1 MSVIEKISAYEI
13 LDSRGIP
20 TLFTEVLLDNGIKG
34 NAAVPSGASTGVHE
48 ALELRDKDK
57 SRFKGK
63 GVLKNIDFINSI
75 ILDGLQG
82 LDVRDQKNIDFNLL
96 KLDGTKNK
104 SKLGA
109 NTLLSVSLATAK
121 TASRLNDVELY
132 QYLGGINTNL
142 LPIPLV
148 NVINGGAHA
157 TNNLD
162 IQEYM
167 IAPIGA
173 RTFSDAI
180 RWCSEIF
187 FNLKE
192 LLKSNNYSTSV
203 GDEGGFA
210 PNFKNNYEPL
220 EFLIKAIKKSKLNPE
235 KDVRISLD
243 IASSEFYKKNK
254 YYLGSPK
261 KSLSSDEMTLFL
273 ADIVN
278 KYPIFSIEDGCSEDD
293 WLGWQK
299 LNSLLGTKTFSV
311 GDDLFVTNKDRLRRG
326 IKEGAANT
334 ILVKPNQIGTLT
346 ETLDTINLAKD
357 NKIETI
363 ISHRSGETEDNF
375 IADLS
380 VGVNSKMIKTG
391 SVTRSERC
399 SKYNRLLIIES
410 NNKNLDL
417 VTKLKYHK
425 NLVYAGNL
433 LNV

>member
-1 MSVIEKISAYEI
+1 MSTIEKINAYEI

-20 TLFTEVLLDNGIKG
+20 TLLTQVILDNGVEG
-34 NAAVPSGASTGVHE
+34 NAAVPSGASTGIYE

-57 SRFKGK
+57 NRYNGK
-63 GVLKNIDFINSI
+63 GVLNNIDFINSL
-75 ILDGLQG
+75 ILDALQG
-82 LDVRDQKNIDFNLL
+82 LDVRDQKSIDSNLL

-109 NTLLSVSLATAK
+109 NTLLSVSLAVAK
-121 TASRLNDVELY
+121 TASNLNKVDLY

-157 TNNLD
+157 ANNLD

-167 IAPIGA
+167 LAPVGA
-173 RTFSDAI
+173 KTFSQAI

-192 LLKSNNYSTSV
+192 LLKSNSYSTSI

-210 PNFKNNYEPL
+210 PNFKSNFEPL
-220 EFLIKAIKKSKLNPE
+220 EFLIKAIKRSKLRPE
-235 KDVRISLD
+235 RDVMISLD
-243 IASSEFYKKNK
+243 VASSEFYKKHK
-254 YYLGSPK
+254 YNLGSPK
-261 KSLSSDEMTLFL
+261 KYFSSEEMVSFL
-273 ADIVN
+273 ADIVK
-278 KYPIFSIEDGCSEDD
+278 KYPIFSIEDGCAEDD
-293 WLGWQK
+293 WIGWKK
-299 LNSLLGTKTFSV
+299 LNSLIGDKTLTV
-311 GDDLFVTNKDRLRRG
+311 GDDLFVTNRDRLEKG
-326 IKEGAANT
+326 IKKNVANT

-346 ETLDTINLAKD
+346 ETLDTINLAKE

-375 IADLS
+375 IADLA
-380 VGVNSKMIKTG
+380 VGSNSKMIKTG

-399 SKYNRLLIIES
+399 SKYNRLLVIEA
-410 NNKNLDL
+410 NNRDL
-417 VTKLKYHK
+417 VF
-425 NLVYAGNL
+425 AGST

>member
-1 MSVIEKISAYEI
+1 MSIIEKINAYEI

-20 TLFTEVLLDNGIKG
+20 TLLTEVILDNGVKG
-34 NAAVPSGASTGVHE
+34 NAAVPSGASTGIHE

-57 SRFKGK
+57 NRYKGK
-63 GVLKNIDFINSI
+63 GVLNNIDFINSL
-75 ILDGLQG
+75 ILDALQG
-82 LDVRDQKNIDFNLL
+82 LDVRDQKNIDSNLL

-109 NTLLSVSLATAK
+109 NTLLSVSLAVAK
-121 TASRLNDVELY
+121 TASNLNKVDLY

-157 TNNLD
+157 ANNLD

-167 IAPIGA
+167 LAPVGA
-173 RTFSDAI
+173 RTFSQAI

-210 PNFKNNYEPL
+210 PNFKSNFEPL
-220 EFLIKAIKKSKLNPE
+220 EFLIKAIKKSKLSPE
-235 KDVRISLD
+235 RDVMISLD
-243 IASSEFYKKNK
+243 VASSEFYKKNK

-261 KSLSSDEMTLFL
+261 KNFSSDKMVLYL
-273 ADIVN
+273 ADIVK
-278 KYPIFSIEDGCSEDD
+278 KYPIFSIEDGCAEDD
-293 WLGWQK
+293 WIGWKK
-299 LNSLLGTKTFSV
+299 LNSLIGDKTLTV
-311 GDDLFVTNKDRLRRG
+311 GDDLFVTNRDRLEKG
-326 IKEGAANT
+326 IKKNVANT

-346 ETLDTINLAKD
+346 ETLDTINLAKE

-375 IADLS
+375 IADLA
-380 VGVNSKMIKTG
+380 VGSNSKMIKTG

-399 SKYNRLLIIES
+399 SKYNRLLVIEA
-410 NNKNLDL
+410 NNRDL
-417 VTKLKYHK
+417 VF
-425 NLVYAGNL
+425 AGSIF
-433 LNV
+433 NV

>member
-1 MSVIEKISAYEI
+1 MYSIENIKAYEI
-13 LDSRGIP
+13 LDSRGFP
-20 TLFTEVLLDNGIKG
+20 TLLTEIILDSGIKG
-34 NAAVPSGASTGVHE
+34 QAAVPSGASTGIHE

-57 SRFKGK
+57 KRYNGK
-63 GVLKNIDFINSI
+63 GVLKNIDLINSS
-75 ILDGLQG
+75 ILDVLQG
-82 LDVRDQKNIDFNLL
+82 LDVRDQKNIDSILL
-96 KLDGTKNK
+96 RLDGTKNK

-109 NTLLSVSLATAK
+109 NTLLSVSLAAAK
-121 TASRLNDVELY
+121 TASMLNNIELY

-157 TNNLD
+157 NNNLD

-167 IAPIGA
+167 LAPLGA
-173 RTFSDAI
+173 KTFKEAI

-192 LLKSNNYSTSV
+192 LLKSNNYSISV

-210 PNFKNNYEPL
+210 SNFKNNYEPL

-235 KDVRISLD
+235 KDVKISLD
-243 IASSEFYKKNK
+243 VASSEFYIQNK
-254 YYLGSPK
+254 YLLSASN
-261 KSLSSDEMTLFL
+261 KSLNTEKMVDLLSGIAE
-273 ADIVN
+273 
-278 KYPIFSIEDGCSEDD
+278 KYPIFSIEDGCAEDD
-293 WLGWQK
+293 WVGWKK
-299 LNSLLGTKTFSV
+299 LNYKLRDQVYIV
-311 GDDLFVTNKDRLRRG
+311 GDDLFVTNKKRLEKG
-326 IKEGAANT
+326 IKNDAANT

-346 ETLDTINLAKD
+346 ETLDTISLAKEH
-357 NKIETI
+357 NIETI

-380 VGVNSKMIKTG
+380 VGTNSKMIKTG

-399 SKYNRLLIIES
+399 SKYNRLLVIER
-410 NNKNLDL
+410 NNNNLI
-417 VTKLKYHK
+417 
-425 NLVYAGNL
+425 YAGNL

>member
-1 MSVIEKISAYEI
+1 MSIIENINAYEI
-13 LDSRGIP
+13 LDSRGMP
-20 TLFTEVLLDNGIKG
+20 TLLTQVMLDNGIKG
-34 NAAVPSGASTGVHE
+34 NAAVPSGASTGIHE

-57 SRFKGK
+57 NRYKGK
-63 GVLKNIDFINSI
+63 GVLNNIDFINSL
-75 ILDGLQG
+75 ILDALQG
-82 LDVRDQKNIDFNLL
+82 LDVRDQKNIDSNLL
-96 KLDGTKNK
+96 KLDGTNNK

-109 NTLLSVSLATAK
+109 NTLLSVSLAVAK
-121 TASRLNDVELY
+121 TASNLNKIELY

-157 TNNLD
+157 ANNLD

-167 IAPIGA
+167 LAPVGA
-173 RTFSDAI
+173 KTFSQAI

-210 PNFKNNYEPL
+210 PNFKSNYEPL
-220 EFLIKAIKKSKLNPE
+220 EFLIKAIKKSKLSPE
-235 KDVRISLD
+235 REVMISLD
-243 IASSEFYKKNK
+243 VASSEFYKKKK

-261 KSLSSDEMTLFL
+261 KYLSSGEMILFL
-273 ADIVN
+273 ADIVK
-278 KYPIFSIEDGCSEDD
+278 KYPIFSIEDGCAEDD
-293 WLGWQK
+293 WTGWK
-299 LNSLLGTKTFSV
+299 NLNSLIGSKTLTV
-311 GDDLFVTNKDRLRRG
+311 GDDLFVTNRERLEKG
-326 IKEGAANT
+326 IKKNVANT

-375 IADLS
+375 IADLA
-380 VGVNSKMIKTG
+380 VGSNSKMIKTG

-399 SKYNRLLIIES
+399 SKYNRLLIIEA
-410 NNKNLDL
+410 NNRDL
-417 VTKLKYHK
+417 VYSGT
-425 NLVYAGNL
+425 L

>member
-1 MSVIEKISAYEI
+1 MSIIEKINAYEI

-20 TLFTEVLLDNGIKG
+20 TLLTEVILDNEIRG
-34 NAAVPSGASTGVHE
+34 NAAVPSGASTGIHE

-57 SRFKGK
+57 NRYKGK
-63 GVLKNIDFINSI
+63 GVLNNIDFINSL
-75 ILDGLQG
+75 ILDALQG
-82 LDVRDQKNIDFNLL
+82 LDVRDQKNIDSNLL

-109 NTLLSVSLATAK
+109 NTLLSVSLAVAK
-121 TASRLNDVELY
+121 TASNLNKVDLY

-157 TNNLD
+157 ANNLD

-167 IAPIGA
+167 LAPVGA
-173 RTFSDAI
+173 KTFSQAI

-192 LLKSNNYSTSV
+192 LLKSSSYSTSV

-210 PNFKNNYEPL
+210 PNFKSNFEPL
-220 EFLIKAIKKSKLNPE
+220 EFLIKAIKKSKLRPE
-235 KDVRISLD
+235 RDVMISLD
-243 IASSEFYKKNK
+243 VASSEFYKKNK

-261 KSLSSDEMTLFL
+261 KYFSSEEMVLFL
-273 ADIVN
+273 ADIV
-278 KYPIFSIEDGCSEDD
+278 KRYPIFSIEDGCAEDD
-293 WLGWQK
+293 WIGWKK
-299 LNSLLGTKTFSV
+299 LNSLIGDKTLTV
-311 GDDLFVTNKDRLRRG
+311 GDDLFVTNRNRLEKG
-326 IKEGAANT
+326 IKKNVANT

-346 ETLDTINLAKD
+346 ETLDTINLAKE

-375 IADLS
+375 IADLA
-380 VGVNSKMIKTG
+380 VGSNSKMIKTG

-399 SKYNRLLIIES
+399 SKYNRLLIIEA
-410 NNKNLDL
+410 NNRDL
-417 VTKLKYHK
+417 VF
-425 NLVYAGNL
+425 AGSL

>member
-1 MSVIEKISAYEI
+1 MSIIENINAYEI
-13 LDSRGIP
+13 LDSRGMP
-20 TLFTEVLLDNGIKG
+20 TLLTQVMLDNGIKG
-34 NAAVPSGASTGVHE
+34 NAAVPSGASTGIHE

-57 SRFKGK
+57 NRYKGK
-63 GVLKNIDFINSI
+63 GVLNNIDFINSL
-75 ILDGLQG
+75 ILDALQG
-82 LDVRDQKNIDFNLL
+82 LDVRDQKNIDSNLL
-96 KLDGTKNK
+96 KLDGTNNK

-109 NTLLSVSLATAK
+109 NTLLSVSLAVAK
-121 TASRLNDVELY
+121 TASNLNKIELY

-157 TNNLD
+157 ANNLD

-167 IAPIGA
+167 LAPIGA
-173 RTFSDAI
+173 KTFSQAI

-210 PNFKNNYEPL
+210 PNFKSNYEPL
-220 EFLIKAIKKSKLNPE
+220 EFLISAIKKSKLSPE
-235 KDVRISLD
+235 REVMISLD
-243 IASSEFYKKNK
+243 VASSEFYKKNK

-261 KSLSSDEMTLFL
+261 KYLSSEEMILFL
-273 ADIVN
+273 ADIVK
-278 KYPIFSIEDGCSEDD
+278 KYPIFSIEDGCAEDD
-293 WLGWQK
+293 WTGWK
-299 LNSLLGTKTFSV
+299 NLNSLIGSKTLTV
-311 GDDLFVTNKDRLRRG
+311 GDDLFVTNRERLEKG
-326 IKEGAANT
+326 IKKNVANT

-375 IADLS
+375 IADLA
-380 VGVNSKMIKTG
+380 VGSNSKMIKTG

-399 SKYNRLLIIES
+399 SKYNRLLIIEA
-410 NNKNLDL
+410 NNRDL
-417 VTKLKYHK
+417 VYSGT
-425 NLVYAGNL
+425 L

>member
-1 MSVIEKISAYEI
+1 MSIIENINAYEI

-20 TLFTEVLLDNGIKG
+20 TLLTQVILDNGIKG
-34 NAAVPSGASTGVHE
+34 NAAVPSGASTGIHE

-57 SRFKGK
+57 SRYKGK
-63 GVLKNIDFINSI
+63 GVLNNIDFINSL
-75 ILDGLQG
+75 ILDALQG
-82 LDVRDQKNIDFNLL
+82 LDVRDQKNIDSNLL
-96 KLDGTKNK
+96 KLDGTNNK

-109 NTLLSVSLATAK
+109 NTLLSVSLAVAK
-121 TASRLNDVELY
+121 TASNLNKIELY

-157 TNNLD
+157 ANNLD

-167 IAPIGA
+167 LAPVGA
-173 RTFSDAI
+173 KTFSQAI

-210 PNFKNNYEPL
+210 PNFKSNYEPL
-220 EFLIKAIKKSKLNPE
+220 EFLIKAIKKSKLSPE
-235 KDVRISLD
+235 REVMISLD
-243 IASSEFYKKNK
+243 VASSEFYKKNK

-261 KSLSSDEMTLFL
+261 KYLSSEEMILFL
-273 ADIVN
+273 ADIVK
-278 KYPIFSIEDGCSEDD
+278 KYPIFSIEDGCAEDD
-293 WLGWQK
+293 WIGWK
-299 LNSLLGTKTFSV
+299 NLNSLIGSKTLTV
-311 GDDLFVTNKDRLRRG
+311 GDDLFVTNRDRLEKG
-326 IKEGAANT
+326 IKKNVANT

-375 IADLS
+375 IADLA
-380 VGVNSKMIKTG
+380 VGSNSKMIKTG

-399 SKYNRLLIIES
+399 SKYNRLLIIEA
-410 NNKNLDL
+410 NNRDL
-417 VTKLKYHK
+417 VYSGT
-425 NLVYAGNL
+425 L

>member
-1 MSVIEKISAYEI
+1 MSIIENINAYEI

-20 TLFTEVLLDNGIKG
+20 TLLTQVILDNGIKG
-34 NAAVPSGASTGVHE
+34 NAAVPSGASTGIHE

-57 SRFKGK
+57 SRYKGK
-63 GVLKNIDFINSI
+63 GVLNNIDFINSL
-75 ILDGLQG
+75 ILDALQG
-82 LDVRDQKNIDFNLL
+82 LDVRDQKNIDSNLL
-96 KLDGTKNK
+96 KLDGTNNK

-109 NTLLSVSLATAK
+109 NTLLSVSLAVAK
-121 TASRLNDVELY
+121 TASNLNKIELY

-157 TNNLD
+157 ANNLD

-167 IAPIGA
+167 LAPVGA
-173 RTFSDAI
+173 KTFSQAI

-210 PNFKNNYEPL
+210 PNFKSNYEPL
-220 EFLIKAIKKSKLNPE
+220 EFLIKAIKKSKLSPE
-235 KDVRISLD
+235 REVMISLD
-243 IASSEFYKKNK
+243 VASSEFYKKNK

-261 KSLSSDEMTLFL
+261 KYLSSEEMILFL
-273 ADIVN
+273 ADIVK
-278 KYPIFSIEDGCSEDD
+278 KYPIFSIEDGCAEDD
-293 WLGWQK
+293 WNGWK
-299 LNSLLGTKTFSV
+299 NLNSLIGNKTLTV
-311 GDDLFVTNKDRLRRG
+311 GDDLFVTNRDRLEKG
-326 IKEGAANT
+326 IKKNVANT

-375 IADLS
+375 ISDLA
-380 VGVNSKMIKTG
+380 VGSNSKMIKTG

-399 SKYNRLLIIES
+399 SKYNRLLIIEA
-410 NNKNLDL
+410 NNRDL
-417 VTKLKYHK
+417 VYSGT
-425 NLVYAGNL
+425 L

>member
-1 MSVIEKISAYEI
+1 MSIIENINAYEI
-13 LDSRGIP
+13 LDSRGMP
-20 TLFTEVLLDNGIKG
+20 TLLTQVMLDNGIKG
-34 NAAVPSGASTGVHE
+34 NAAVPSGASTGIHE

-57 SRFKGK
+57 NRYKGK
-63 GVLKNIDFINSI
+63 GVLNNIDFINSL
-75 ILDGLQG
+75 ILDALQG
-82 LDVRDQKNIDFNLL
+82 LDVRDQKNIDSNLL
-96 KLDGTKNK
+96 KLDGTNNK

-109 NTLLSVSLATAK
+109 NTLLSVSLAVAK
-121 TASRLNDVELY
+121 TASNLNKIELY

-157 TNNLD
+157 ANNLD

-167 IAPIGA
+167 LAPIGA
-173 RTFSDAI
+173 KTFSQAI

-210 PNFKNNYEPL
+210 PNFKSNYEPL
-220 EFLIKAIKKSKLNPE
+220 EFLIKAIKKSKLSPE
-235 KDVRISLD
+235 REVMISLD
-243 IASSEFYKKNK
+243 VASSEFYKKNK

-261 KSLSSDEMTLFL
+261 KYLSSEEMILFL
-273 ADIVN
+273 ADIVK
-278 KYPIFSIEDGCSEDD
+278 KYPIFSIEDGCAEDD
-293 WLGWQK
+293 WTGWK
-299 LNSLLGTKTFSV
+299 NLNSLIGSKTLTV
-311 GDDLFVTNKDRLRRG
+311 GDDLFVTNRERLEKG
-326 IKEGAANT
+326 IKKNVANT

-375 IADLS
+375 IADLA
-380 VGVNSKMIKTG
+380 VGSNSKMIKTG

-399 SKYNRLLIIES
+399 SKYNRLLIIEA
-410 NNKNLDL
+410 NNRDL
-417 VTKLKYHK
+417 VYSGTF
-425 NLVYAGNL
+425 

>member
-1 MSVIEKISAYEI
+1 MSIIEKINAYEI

-20 TLFTEVLLDNGIKG
+20 TLLTQVILDNGVEG
-34 NAAVPSGASTGVHE
+34 NAAVPSGASTGIHE

-57 SRFKGK
+57 NRYKGK
-63 GVLKNIDFINSI
+63 GVLNNIDFINSL
-75 ILDGLQG
+75 ILDALQG
-82 LDVRDQKNIDFNLL
+82 LDVRDQKNIDSNLL

-109 NTLLSVSLATAK
+109 NTLLSVSLAVAK
-121 TASRLNDVELY
+121 TASNLNKVNLY
-132 QYLGGINTNL
+132 EYLGGINTNL

-167 IAPIGA
+167 LAPVGA
-173 RTFSDAI
+173 KTFSQAI

-192 LLKSNNYSTSV
+192 LLKSNSYSTSV

-210 PNFKNNYEPL
+210 PNFKSNFEPL
-220 EFLIKAIKKSKLNPE
+220 EFLIKAIKKSKLSPE
-235 KDVRISLD
+235 RDVMLSLD
-243 IASSEFYKKNK
+243 IASSEFYKKYK

-261 KSLSSDEMTLFL
+261 KYFSSEKMVSLL
-273 ADIVN
+273 ADIVK
-278 KYPIFSIEDGCSEDD
+278 KYPIFSIEDGCAEDD
-293 WLGWQK
+293 WGGWKK
-299 LNSLLGTKTFSV
+299 LNFLIGDKTLTV
-311 GDDLFVTNKDRLRRG
+311 GDDLFVTNRDRLEKG
-326 IKEGAANT
+326 IKEKVANT

-346 ETLDTINLAKD
+346 ETLDTINLAKE

-375 IADLS
+375 IADLT
-380 VGVNSKMIKTG
+380 VGSNSKMIKTG

-399 SKYNRLLIIES
+399 SKYNRLLIIEA
-410 NNKNLDL
+410 NNRDL
-417 VTKLKYHK
+417 IF
-425 NLVYAGNL
+425 AGNL

>member
-1 MSVIEKISAYEI
+1 MSIIENINAYEI
-13 LDSRGIP
+13 LDSRGMP
-20 TLFTEVLLDNGIKG
+20 TLLTQVMLDNGIKG
-34 NAAVPSGASTGVHE
+34 NAAVPSGASTGIHE

-57 SRFKGK
+57 NRYKGK
-63 GVLKNIDFINSI
+63 GVLNNIDFINSL
-75 ILDGLQG
+75 ILDALQG
-82 LDVRDQKNIDFNLL
+82 LDVRDQKNIDSNLL
-96 KLDGTKNK
+96 KLDGTNNK

-109 NTLLSVSLATAK
+109 NTLLSVSLAVAK
-121 TASRLNDVELY
+121 TASNLNKIELY

-157 TNNLD
+157 ANNLD

-167 IAPIGA
+167 LAPVGA
-173 RTFSDAI
+173 KTFSQAI

-210 PNFKNNYEPL
+210 PNFKSNYEPL
-220 EFLIKAIKKSKLNPE
+220 EFLIKAIKKSKLSPE
-235 KDVRISLD
+235 REVMISLD
-243 IASSEFYKKNK
+243 VASSEFYKKNK

-261 KSLSSDEMTLFL
+261 KYLSSEEMILFL
-273 ADIVN
+273 ADIVK
-278 KYPIFSIEDGCSEDD
+278 KYPIFSIEDGCAEDD
-293 WLGWQK
+293 WTGWK
-299 LNSLLGTKTFSV
+299 NLNSLIGSKTLTV
-311 GDDLFVTNKDRLRRG
+311 GDDLFATNRERLEKG
-326 IKEGAANT
+326 IKKNVANT

-375 IADLS
+375 IADLA
-380 VGVNSKMIKTG
+380 VGSNSKMIKTG

-399 SKYNRLLIIES
+399 SKYNRLLIIEA
-410 NNKNLDL
+410 NNRDL
-417 VTKLKYHK
+417 VYSGT
-425 NLVYAGNL
+425 L

>member
-1 MSVIEKISAYEI
+1 MSIIENLKAYEI
-13 LDSRGIP
+13 LDSRGVP
-20 TLFTEVLLDNGIKG
+20 TLLTEIILDTGIKG
-34 NAAVPSGASTGVHE
+34 CASVPSGASTGIHE

-57 SRFKGK
+57 KRYNGK
-63 GVLKNIDFINSI
+63 GVLTNIDIINSS
-75 ILDGLQG
+75 ILDAIQG
-82 LDVRDQKNIDFNLL
+82 LDVRDQKNIDSILL

-104 SKLGA
+104 SKLGS
-109 NTLLSVSLATAK
+109 NTLLSVSLAIAK
-121 TASRLNDVELY
+121 TASIIDDVELY
-132 QYLGGINTNL
+132 QYLGGINTNF

-157 TNNLD
+157 YNNLD

-167 IAPIGA
+167 LAPLGA
-173 RTFSDAI
+173 KTFNEAI

-235 KDVRISLD
+235 KDVKISLD
-243 IASSEFYKKNK
+243 VASSEFYKQNK
-254 YYLGSPK
+254 YLLSASN
-261 KSLSSDEMTLFL
+261 KSLVSDKMVDFL
-273 ADIVN
+273 TDIEK
-278 KYPIFSIEDGCSEDD
+278 KYPIFSIEDGCAEDD
-293 WLGWQK
+293 WKGWIN
-299 LNSLLGTKTFSV
+299 LNSKLSHHVYIV
-311 GDDLFVTNKDRLRRG
+311 GDDLFVTNKNRLEKG
-326 IKEGAANT
+326 IKINAANA

-346 ETLDTINLAKD
+346 ETLDTISLAKE
-357 NKIETI
+357 NNIETI

-380 VGVNSKMIKTG
+380 VGTNSKMIKTG

-399 SKYNRLLIIES
+399 SKYNRLLVIEK
-410 NNKNLDL
+410 NNKNLI
-417 VTKLKYHK
+417 
-425 NLVYAGNL
+425 YAGNI

>member
-1 MSVIEKISAYEI
+1 MSIIENINAYEI
-13 LDSRGIP
+13 LDSRGMP
-20 TLFTEVLLDNGIKG
+20 TLLTQVMLDNGIKG
-34 NAAVPSGASTGVHE
+34 NAAVPSGASTGIHE

-57 SRFKGK
+57 NRYKGK
-63 GVLKNIDFINSI
+63 GVLNNIDFINSL
-75 ILDGLQG
+75 ILDALQG
-82 LDVRDQKNIDFNLL
+82 LDVRDQKNIDSNLL
-96 KLDGTKNK
+96 KLDGTNNK

-109 NTLLSVSLATAK
+109 NTLLSVSLAVAK
-121 TASRLNDVELY
+121 TASNLNKIELY

-157 TNNLD
+157 ANNLD

-167 IAPIGA
+167 LAPVGA
-173 RTFSDAI
+173 KTFSQAI

-210 PNFKNNYEPL
+210 PNFKSNYEPL
-220 EFLIKAIKKSKLNPE
+220 EFLIRAIKKSKLSPE
-235 KDVRISLD
+235 REVMISLD
-243 IASSEFYKKNK
+243 VASSEFYKKNK

-261 KSLSSDEMTLFL
+261 KYLSNEEMILFL
-273 ADIVN
+273 ADIVK
-278 KYPIFSIEDGCSEDD
+278 KYPIFSIEDGCAEDD
-293 WLGWQK
+293 WTGWK
-299 LNSLLGTKTFSV
+299 NLNSLIGSKTLIV
-311 GDDLFVTNKDRLRRG
+311 GDDLFVTNRERLEKG
-326 IKEGAANT
+326 IKKNVANT

-375 IADLS
+375 IADLA
-380 VGVNSKMIKTG
+380 VGSNSKMIKTG

-399 SKYNRLLIIES
+399 SKYNRLLIIEA
-410 NNKNLDL
+410 NNRDL
-417 VTKLKYHK
+417 VYSGT
-425 NLVYAGNL
+425 L